1 MLTYRLPVPQAKAFV
16 ACRKITTVV
25 VNKLTDSAV
34 HTLAMDT
41 FKSSVFAKPRIL
53 VSGDLR
59 QRILCGRLSSSEGLL
74 DSLGLLPDPI
84 LGSLDSGRWQT
95 RGSPPVSRSI
105 VCS

>member
-1 MLTYRLPVPQAKAFV
+1 MLNCRPPVPQAKAFV

-41 FKSSVFAKPRIL
+41 FKSSFFAKPRIL

-59 QRILCGRLSSSEGLL
+59 QCTRCRRIPASAGPPG
-74 DSLGLLPDPI
+74 SLGL
-84 LGSLDSGRWQT
+84 
-95 RGSPPVSRSI
+95 
-105 VCS
+105 